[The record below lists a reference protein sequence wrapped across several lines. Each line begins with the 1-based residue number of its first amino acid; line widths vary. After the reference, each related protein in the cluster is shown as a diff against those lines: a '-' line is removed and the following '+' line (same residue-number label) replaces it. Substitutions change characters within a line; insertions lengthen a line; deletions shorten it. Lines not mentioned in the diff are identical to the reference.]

1 MPPSLGDGRH
11 DLGGFEPNVGA
22 RKSAPIAEHCA
33 PSRLDVFR
41 ATLERPWDA
50 ALLGTTVLA
59 AIRPLVFPQHQP

>member
-50 ALLGTTVLA
+50 ALLGY
-59 AIRPLVFPQHQP
+59 H